1 LLLAVGGCEPR
12 AEAPVS
18 DPVCAAPAAER
29 VAAGDAQG
37 DGVCDLADAVAVM
50 RADFDAAEAPVC
62 VAAVDLVPDGRALA
76 DDAHLV
82 LQHLFEG
89 TAVLPDLER
98 SACADATAWGAGSCA
113 TLTVGWEAPDAPGEG
128 TFEVG
133 LTLTS
138 DAEVEAWSLGVRA
151 TGCELVGARVD
162 GTAAADTTADAA
174 GLRDF
179 GYNATW
185 LRRGLVT
192 QAVVL
197 GLPDRVTLPTGTA
210 SRLLTLEVS
219 ASCGACTLEL
229 APELSTYGE
238 PVALVAVVEGYA
250 LPLPASSW
258 TAEVC
263 P

>member
-1 LLLAVGGCEPR
+1 MSE
-12 AEAPVS
+12 
-18 DPVCAAPAAER
+18 PVCAAPAAER
-29 VAAGDAQG
+29 VVAGDAQG

-50 RADFDAAEAPVC
+50 RADFDRGPAPVC

-98 SACADATAWGAGSCA
+98 SACADAEAWRDGPCA
-113 TLTVGWEAPDAPGEG
+113 TLAVGWDAPEAPGEG
-128 TFEVG
+128 TFEIGV
-133 LTLTS
+133 TLTA
-138 DAEVEAWSLGVRA
+138 DQAVEAWSLGVVA
-151 TGCELVGARVD
+151 TGCELVGASVD
-162 GTAAADTTADAA
+162 GTAAADATADPA

-185 LRRGLVT
+185 LRRGEVT

-197 GLPDRVTLPTGTA
+197 GLPDRVTLPTGAA

-219 ASCGACTLEL
+219 AGCGTCTLAL
-229 APELSTYGE
+229 TPDPTTYGE
-238 PVALVAVVEGYA
+238 PVALTAVVDGYA

-258 TAEVC
+258 SVEVC

>member
-1 LLLAVGGCEPR
+1 MSE
-12 AEAPVS
+12 
-18 DPVCAAPAAER
+18 PVCAPPAAER
-29 VAAGDAQG
+29 VVAGDAQG
-37 DGVCDLADAVAVM
+37 DGVCDLADAVVVM
-50 RADFDAAEAPVC
+50 RADFDAAAAPVC
-62 VAAVDLVPDGRALA
+62 VGAVDLVPDGRALA

-98 SACADATAWGAGSCA
+98 SVCAGAEAWGAGPCA
-113 TLTVGWEAPDAPGEG
+113 TLTVGWEAPESPGEG

-133 LTLTS
+133 VTLTA
-138 DAEVEAWSLGVRA
+138 DEAVEAWSLGVTA
-151 TGCELVGARVD
+151 TGCELVGAAVD

-185 LRRGLVT
+185 LRRGVVT

-219 ASCGACTLEL
+219 AGCGTCTLAL
-229 APELSTYGE
+229 TPDLTTYGE
-238 PVALVAVVEGYA
+238 PVALTAVVEGYA
-250 LPLPASSW
+250 LPLPAASW
-258 TAEVC
+258 SVEVC